1 MSIHEP
7 YCCILSKTDIN
18 AILPIPEPPKS
29 INLHDLAP
37 NLIHKFAMVL
47 KLSIIFSGLLTINVW
62 LLTNIFSSFDVNVN
76 LKVDVNHAYTSALKR
91 ASKTL
96 EIVLYVLKKNI
107 PIISDKALNERN
119 YGSLTGMN
127 KDDARNKW
135 GDEQV
140 KLWRRSYDIAPE
152 NGESLKDTCNRTI
165 PYFKKN
171 ILPKLHD
178 GENVIITAHGNSLR
192 SIIMHVEGLS
202 EEAIVNVEIT
212 TGIPIVYEYEN
223 KKVIKKTE
231 LFVKRY

>member
-1 MSIHEP
+1 MSKL
-7 YCCILSKTDIN
+7 ILLRHGESEWNKLNLFTGWEDVSLTDQGKIEAKLAAF
-18 AILPIPEPPKS
+18 AIQ
-29 INLHDLAP
+29 
-37 NLIHKFAMVL
+37 
-47 KLSIIFSGLLTINVW
+47 
-62 LLTNIFSSFDVNVN
+62 N
-76 LKVDVNHAYTSALKR
+76 LKVDVNHAYTSALER

-96 EIVLYVLKKNI
+96 EIVLYVLKKDI
-107 PIISDKALNERN
+107 PVISDKALNERN

-192 SIIMHVEGLS
+192 SITMHVEGLS

-223 KKVIKKTE
+223 KKIIKKTE

>member
-1 MSIHEP
+1 MSKL
-7 YCCILSKTDIN
+7 ILLRHGESEWNKLNLFTGWEDVSLTDQGKIEAKLAAF
-18 AILPIPEPPKS
+18 AIQ
-29 INLHDLAP
+29 
-37 NLIHKFAMVL
+37 
-47 KLSIIFSGLLTINVW
+47 
-62 LLTNIFSSFDVNVN
+62 N
-76 LKVDVNHAYTSALKR
+76 LKVDINHAYTSALKR
-91 ASKTL
+91 ASNTL
-96 EIVLYVLKKNI
+96 EIVLYILKKDI
-107 PIISDKALNERN
+107 PIISDQALNERN

-171 ILPKLHD
+171 ILPKLHA
-178 GENVIITAHGNSLR
+178 GKNVIITAHGNSLR
-192 SIIMHVEGLS
+192 SIIMRVEELN
-202 EEAIVNVEIT
+202 ENEIVNVEIT

-223 KKVIKKTE
+223 KKITKKTE

>member
-1 MSIHEP
+1 MS
-7 YCCILSKTDIN
+7 
-18 AILPIPEPPKS
+18 
-29 INLHDLAP
+29 
-37 NLIHKFAMVL
+37 NLIILRHGESEWNKLNLFTGWEDVSLTDQGKIEAKLAAFA
-47 KLSIIFSGLLTINVW
+47 IQ
-62 LLTNIFSSFDVNVN
+62 N

-119 YGSLTGMN
+119 YGSLTVMN

>member
-1 MSIHEP
+1 MSKLI
-7 YCCILSKTDIN
+7 ILRHGESEWNKLNLFTGWEDVSLTDQGKIEAKLAAF
-18 AILPIPEPPKS
+18 AIQ
-29 INLHDLAP
+29 NLR
-37 NLIHKFAMVL
+37 
-47 KLSIIFSGLLTINVW
+47 
-62 LLTNIFSSFDVNVN
+62 
-76 LKVDVNHAYTSALKR
+76 VDVNHAYTSALKR

-96 EIVLYVLKKNI
+96 EIVLYVLKKDI
-107 PIISDKALNERN
+107 PIISDQALNERN

-127 KDDARNKW
+127 KDEARNKW

-192 SIIMHVEGLS
+192 SIIMHVEDLS

-223 KKVIKKTE
+223 KKIIKKTE

>member
-1 MSIHEP
+1 MSKLI
-7 YCCILSKTDIN
+7 ILRHGESEWNK
-18 AILPIPEPPKS
+18 L
-29 INLHDLAP
+29 NL
-37 NLIHKFAMVL
+37 FT
-47 KLSIIFSGLLTINVW
+47 GW
-62 LLTNIFSSFDVNVN
+62 EDVNLTDQGKVEAKLAAFAIQN
-76 LKVDVNHAYTSALKR
+76 LRVDVNHAYTSALKR

-96 EIVLYVLKKNI
+96 EIVLYVLKKDI
-107 PIISDKALNERN
+107 PIISDQALNERN

-127 KDDARNKW
+127 KDEARNKW

-192 SIIMHVEGLS
+192 SIIMHVEDLR

-223 KKVIKKTE
+223 KKIIKKTE

>member
-1 MSIHEP
+1 MSKLI
-7 YCCILSKTDIN
+7 ILRHGESEWNK
-18 AILPIPEPPKS
+18 L
-29 INLHDLAP
+29 NL
-37 NLIHKFAMVL
+37 FT
-47 KLSIIFSGLLTINVW
+47 GW
-62 LLTNIFSSFDVNVN
+62 EDVNLTDQGKVEAKLAAFAIQN
-76 LKVDVNHAYTSALKR
+76 LRVDVNHAYTSALKR

-96 EIVLYVLKKNI
+96 EIVLYVLKKDI
-107 PIISDKALNERN
+107 PIISDQALNERN

-127 KDDARNKW
+127 KDEARNKW

-192 SIIMHVEGLS
+192 SIIMHVEDLS

-212 TGIPIVYEYEN
+212 TGIPIVYEYE
-223 KKVIKKTE
+223 I
-231 LFVKRY
+231 FISGI

>member
-1 MSIHEP
+1 MSKLI
-7 YCCILSKTDIN
+7 ILRHGESEWNK
-18 AILPIPEPPKS
+18 L
-29 INLHDLAP
+29 NL
-37 NLIHKFAMVL
+37 FT
-47 KLSIIFSGLLTINVW
+47 GW
-62 LLTNIFSSFDVNVN
+62 EDVNLTDQGKIEAKLAAFAIQN

-96 EIVLYVLKKNI
+96 EIVLNVLKKDI
-107 PIISDKALNERN
+107 PIISDPALNERN

-127 KDDARNKW
+127 KDEARNKW

-178 GENVIITAHGNSLR
+178 GGNVIITAHGNSLR
-192 SIIMHVEGLS
+192 SIIMHVEDLS
-202 EEAIVNVEIT
+202 EEAIVNVEVT

-223 KKVIKKTE
+223 KKIIKKTE

>member
-1 MSIHEP
+1 MSKLI
-7 YCCILSKTDIN
+7 ILRHGESEWNK
-18 AILPIPEPPKS
+18 L
-29 INLHDLAP
+29 NL
-37 NLIHKFAMVL
+37 FT
-47 KLSIIFSGLLTINVW
+47 GW
-62 LLTNIFSSFDVNVN
+62 EDVNLTDQGKVEAKLAAFAIQN
-76 LKVDVNHAYTSALKR
+76 LRVDVNHAYTSALKR

-96 EIVLYVLKKNI
+96 EIVLYVLKKDI
-107 PIISDKALNERN
+107 PIISDQALNERN

-127 KDDARNKW
+127 KDEARNKW

-212 TGIPIVYEYEN
+212 TGIPIVYEYED
-223 KKVIKKTE
+223 KKIIKKTE

>member
-1 MSIHEP
+1 MSKLI
-7 YCCILSKTDIN
+7 ILRHGESEWNK
-18 AILPIPEPPKS
+18 L
-29 INLHDLAP
+29 NL
-37 NLIHKFAMVL
+37 FT
-47 KLSIIFSGLLTINVW
+47 GW
-62 LLTNIFSSFDVNVN
+62 EDVNLTDQGKIEAKLAAFAIQN

-96 EIVLYVLKKNI
+96 EIVLNVLKKDI
-107 PIISDKALNERN
+107 PIISDQALNERN

-127 KDDARNKW
+127 KDEARNKW

-192 SIIMHVEGLS
+192 SIIMHVEDLS

-223 KKVIKKTE
+223 KKIIKKTE

>member
-1 MSIHEP
+1 MSKLI
-7 YCCILSKTDIN
+7 ILRHGESEWNKLNLFTGWEDVDLTDQGKIEAKLAAF
-18 AILPIPEPPKS
+18 AIQ
-29 INLHDLAP
+29 
-37 NLIHKFAMVL
+37 
-47 KLSIIFSGLLTINVW
+47 
-62 LLTNIFSSFDVNVN
+62 N

-96 EIVLYVLKKNI
+96 EIVLNVLKKDI
-107 PIISDKALNERN
+107 PIISDQALNERN

-127 KDDARNKW
+127 KDEARNKW

-178 GENVIITAHGNSLR
+178 GGNVIITAHGNSLR

-223 KKVIKKTE
+223 KKIIKKTE

>member
-1 MSIHEP
+1 MSKLI
-7 YCCILSKTDIN
+7 ILRHGESEWNK
-18 AILPIPEPPKS
+18 L
-29 INLHDLAP
+29 NL
-37 NLIHKFAMVL
+37 FT
-47 KLSIIFSGLLTINVW
+47 GW
-62 LLTNIFSSFDVNVN
+62 EDVNLTDQGKVEAKLAAFAIQN
-76 LKVDVNHAYTSALKR
+76 LRVDVNHAYTSALKR

-96 EIVLYVLKKNI
+96 EIVLYVLKKDI
-107 PIISDKALNERN
+107 PIISDQALNERN

-127 KDDARNKW
+127 KDEARNKW

-192 SIIMHVEGLS
+192 SIIMHVEDLS

-212 TGIPIVYEYEN
+212 TGIPIVYEYED
-223 KKVIKKTE
+223 KKIIKKTE

>member
-1 MSIHEP
+1 MSKLI
-7 YCCILSKTDIN
+7 ILRHGESEWNK
-18 AILPIPEPPKS
+18 L
-29 INLHDLAP
+29 NL
-37 NLIHKFAMVL
+37 FT
-47 KLSIIFSGLLTINVW
+47 GW
-62 LLTNIFSSFDVNVN
+62 EDVNLTDQGKIEAKLAAFAIQN

-96 EIVLYVLKKNI
+96 EIVLNVLKKDI
-107 PIISDKALNERN
+107 PIISDQALNETN

-152 NGESLKDTCNRTI
+152 DGESLKDTCNRTI

>member
-1 MSIHEP
+1 MSKLI
-7 YCCILSKTDIN
+7 ILRHGESEWNK
-18 AILPIPEPPKS
+18 L
-29 INLHDLAP
+29 NL
-37 NLIHKFAMVL
+37 FT
-47 KLSIIFSGLLTINVW
+47 GW
-62 LLTNIFSSFDVNVN
+62 EDVNLTDQGKVEAKLAAFAIQN
-76 LKVDVNHAYTSALKR
+76 LRVDVNHAYTSELKR

-96 EIVLYVLKKNI
+96 EIVLYVLKKDI
-107 PIISDKALNERN
+107 PIISDQALNERN

-127 KDDARNKW
+127 KDEARNKW

-192 SIIMHVEGLS
+192 SIIMHVEDLS

-212 TGIPIVYEYEN
+212 TGIPLLEMKLCNSISTRSAEDVL
-223 KKVIKKTE
+223 KKGIFSFFKNFALSTS
-231 LFVKRY
+231 

>member
-1 MSIHEP
+1 MSKLI
-7 YCCILSKTDIN
+7 ILRHGESEWNK
-18 AILPIPEPPKS
+18 L
-29 INLHDLAP
+29 NL
-37 NLIHKFAMVL
+37 FT
-47 KLSIIFSGLLTINVW
+47 GW
-62 LLTNIFSSFDVNVN
+62 EDVNLTDQGKVEAKLAAFAIQN
-76 LKVDVNHAYTSALKR
+76 LRVDVNHAYTSALKR

-96 EIVLYVLKKNI
+96 EIVLYVLKKDI
-107 PIISDKALNERN
+107 PIISDQALNERN

-127 KDDARNKW
+127 KDEARNKW

-192 SIIMHVEGLS
+192 SIIMHVEDLS

>member
-1 MSIHEP
+1 MTKLI
-7 YCCILSKTDIN
+7 ILRHGESEWNK
-18 AILPIPEPPKS
+18 L
-29 INLHDLAP
+29 NL
-37 NLIHKFAMVL
+37 FT
-47 KLSIIFSGLLTINVW
+47 GW
-62 LLTNIFSSFDVNVN
+62 EDVNLTDQGKIEAKLAAFAIQN
-76 LKVDVNHAYTSALKR
+76 LKVDVNHAYTSELKR

-96 EIVLYVLKKNI
+96 EIVLNVLKKDI
-107 PIISDKALNERN
+107 PIISDQALNERN

-127 KDDARNKW
+127 KDEARNKW

-192 SIIMHVEGLS
+192 SIIMHVEDLS

-223 KKVIKKTE
+223 KKIIKKTE

>member
-1 MSIHEP
+1 MSKLI
-7 YCCILSKTDIN
+7 ILRHGESEWNK
-18 AILPIPEPPKS
+18 L
-29 INLHDLAP
+29 NL
-37 NLIHKFAMVL
+37 FT
-47 KLSIIFSGLLTINVW
+47 GW
-62 LLTNIFSSFDVNVN
+62 EDVNLTDQGKIEAKLAAFAIQN
-76 LKVDVNHAYTSALKR
+76 LKVDVNHAYTSELKR

-96 EIVLYVLKKNI
+96 EIVLNVLKKDI
-107 PIISDKALNERN
+107 PIISDQALNERN

-127 KDDARNKW
+127 KDEARNKW

-178 GENVIITAHGNSLR
+178 GGNVIITAHGNSLR
-192 SIIMHVEGLS
+192 SIIMHVEDLS

-223 KKVIKKTE
+223 KKIIKKTE

>member
-1 MSIHEP
+1 MSKLI
-7 YCCILSKTDIN
+7 ILRHGESEWNKLNLFTGWEDVSLSDRGKIEAKLAAF
-18 AILPIPEPPKS
+18 AIQ
-29 INLHDLAP
+29 
-37 NLIHKFAMVL
+37 
-47 KLSIIFSGLLTINVW
+47 
-62 LLTNIFSSFDVNVN
+62 N

-91 ASKTL
+91 ATKTL
-96 EIVLYVLKKNI
+96 EIVLNILKKDI

-127 KDDARNKW
+127 KDEARNKW

-192 SIIMHVEGLS
+192 SIIMHVEDLS

-223 KKVIKKTE
+223 KKIIKKTE

>member
-1 MSIHEP
+1 MSKLI
-7 YCCILSKTDIN
+7 ILRHGESEWNK
-18 AILPIPEPPKS
+18 L
-29 INLHDLAP
+29 NL
-37 NLIHKFAMVL
+37 FT
-47 KLSIIFSGLLTINVW
+47 GW
-62 LLTNIFSSFDVNVN
+62 EDVNLTDQGKIEAKLAAFAIQN

-127 KDDARNKW
+127 KDEARNKW

-178 GENVIITAHGNSLR
+178 GGNVIITAHGNSLR
-192 SIIMHVEGLS
+192 SIIMHVESLS
-202 EEAIVNVEIT
+202 EEAIVNAEIT

>member
-1 MSIHEP
+1 MSKLI
-7 YCCILSKTDIN
+7 ILRHGESEWNK
-18 AILPIPEPPKS
+18 L
-29 INLHDLAP
+29 NL
-37 NLIHKFAMVL
+37 FT
-47 KLSIIFSGLLTINVW
+47 GW
-62 LLTNIFSSFDVNVN
+62 EDVNLTDQGKIEAKLAAFAIQN

-96 EIVLYVLKKNI
+96 EIVLNILKKDI
-107 PIISDKALNERN
+107 PIISDPALNERN

-127 KDDARNKW
+127 KDEARNKW

-178 GENVIITAHGNSLR
+178 GENIIITAHGNSLR
-192 SIIMHVEGLS
+192 SIIMHVEDLS

-223 KKVIKKTE
+223 KKIIKKTE
-231 LFVKRY
+231 LFIKRY

>member
-1 MSIHEP
+1 MSKLI
-7 YCCILSKTDIN
+7 ILRHGESEWNK
-18 AILPIPEPPKS
+18 L
-29 INLHDLAP
+29 NL
-37 NLIHKFAMVL
+37 FT
-47 KLSIIFSGLLTINVW
+47 GW
-62 LLTNIFSSFDVNVN
+62 EDVNLTDQGKIEAKLAAFAIQN

-96 EIVLYVLKKNI
+96 EIVLNVLKKDI

-127 KDDARNKW
+127 KDEARNKW

-178 GENVIITAHGNSLR
+178 GGNVIITAHGNSLR
-192 SIIMHVEGLS
+192 SIIMHVEDLS
-202 EEAIVNVEIT
+202 EEAIVNVEVT

-223 KKVIKKTE
+223 KKIIKKTE

>member
-1 MSIHEP
+1 MSKLI
-7 YCCILSKTDIN
+7 ILRHGESEWNKLNLFTGWEDVSLTDQGKIEAKLAAF
-18 AILPIPEPPKS
+18 AIQ
-29 INLHDLAP
+29 
-37 NLIHKFAMVL
+37 
-47 KLSIIFSGLLTINVW
+47 
-62 LLTNIFSSFDVNVN
+62 N

-202 EEAIVNVEIT
+202 EEAIVKVEIT

>member
-1 MSIHEP
+1 MSKLI
-7 YCCILSKTDIN
+7 ILRHGESEWNKLNLFTGWEDVSLTDQGKIEAKLAAF
-18 AILPIPEPPKS
+18 AIQ
-29 INLHDLAP
+29 
-37 NLIHKFAMVL
+37 
-47 KLSIIFSGLLTINVW
+47 
-62 LLTNIFSSFDVNVN
+62 N

-178 GENVIITAHGNSLR
+178 GENVIINAHGNSLR

>member
-1 MSIHEP
+1 M
-7 YCCILSKTDIN
+7 K
-18 AILPIPEPPKS
+18 
-29 INLHDLAP
+29 
-37 NLIHKFAMVL
+37 
-47 KLSIIFSGLLTINVW
+47 
-62 LLTNIFSSFDVNVN
+62 
-76 LKVDVNHAYTSALKR
+76 
-91 ASKTL
+91 L
-96 EIVLYVLKKNI
+96 EIN
-107 PIISDKALNERN
+107 
-119 YGSLTGMN
+119 G
-127 KDDARNKW
+127 

-165 PYFKKN
+165 PYSKKN

-192 SIIMHVEGLS
+192 SIIMHVEDLS

-223 KKVIKKTE
+223 KKIIKKTE

>member
-1 MSIHEP
+1 MSKLI
-7 YCCILSKTDIN
+7 ILRHGESEWNK
-18 AILPIPEPPKS
+18 L
-29 INLHDLAP
+29 NL
-37 NLIHKFAMVL
+37 FT
-47 KLSIIFSGLLTINVW
+47 GW
-62 LLTNIFSSFDVNVN
+62 EDVNLTDQGKVEAKLAAFAIQN
-76 LKVDVNHAYTSALKR
+76 LRVDVNHAYTSELKR

-96 EIVLYVLKKNI
+96 EIVLYVLKKDI
-107 PIISDKALNERN
+107 PIISDQALNERN

-127 KDDARNKW
+127 KDEARNKW

-192 SIIMHVEGLS
+192 SIIMHVEDLS

-223 KKVIKKTE
+223 KKIIKKTE

>member
-1 MSIHEP
+1 MSKLI
-7 YCCILSKTDIN
+7 ILRHGESEWNKLNLFTGWEDVSLSDRGKIEAKLAAF
-18 AILPIPEPPKS
+18 AIQ
-29 INLHDLAP
+29 
-37 NLIHKFAMVL
+37 
-47 KLSIIFSGLLTINVW
+47 
-62 LLTNIFSSFDVNVN
+62 N

-96 EIVLYVLKKNI
+96 EIVLNILKKDI
-107 PIISDKALNERN
+107 PIISDQALNERN

-127 KDDARNKW
+127 KDEARNKW

-192 SIIMHVEGLS
+192 SIIMHVEDLS

-223 KKVIKKTE
+223 KKIIKKTE